1 MSATIYHLRDH
12 DRARDRVRRSSPAL
26 RGAPARRNRIVDS
39 RSGLGFMVGIL
50 AYVAALVTIG
60 VWLTTE
66 IAAVGRTNNRCLSN
80 ARLACGPLQSEHAH
94 GGSSNLV
101 Y

>member
-12 DRARDRVRRSSPAL
+12 HHGYERVRRSSAAL
-26 RGAPARRNRIVDS
+26 RGANHQRNRIVDS
-39 RSGLGFMVGIL
+39 LSGLGFMVGIL
-50 AYVAALVTIG
+50 AYITALVTIG

-66 IAAVGRTNNRCLSN
+66 IAAVGRPNSGCLSN
-80 ARLACGPLQSEHAH
+80 VLRTCGAFPSEHAGG
-94 GGSSNLV
+94 GGSNLI

>member
-12 DRARDRVRRSSPAL
+12 HHGYERVRRSSAAL
-26 RGAPARRNRIVDS
+26 RGANHQRNRIVDS
-39 RSGLGFMVGIL
+39 LSGLGFMVGIL
-50 AYVAALVTIG
+50 AYITALVTIG

-66 IAAVGRTNNRCLSN
+66 IAAVGRPNGACLTN
-80 ARLACGPLQSEHAH
+80 ARGACGTLQPEHAGG
-94 GGSSNLV
+94 GGSNLI